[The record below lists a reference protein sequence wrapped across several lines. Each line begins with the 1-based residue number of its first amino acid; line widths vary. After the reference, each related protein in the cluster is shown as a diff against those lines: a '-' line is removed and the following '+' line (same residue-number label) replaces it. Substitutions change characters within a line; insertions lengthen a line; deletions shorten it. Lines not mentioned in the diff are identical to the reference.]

1 MASAHKMMLN
11 TSTYSRQRLMHLI
24 SVCPTVAARLITLII
39 MINNPQH
46 TTTHIHTRNN
56 YLSN

>member
-1 MASAHKMMLN
+1 MAAAHKMMLN

-24 SVCPTVAARLITLII
+24 SVCPTVAARLIRLII

-46 TTTHIHTRNN
+46 TTTHTHTHTE
-56 YLSN
+56 